1 MRKLEDAVYAGVLGK
16 IIGVYFGRPVEGWS
30 YARIREQFGQ
40 IRTYVHS
47 QVGSSIIEVDDDIS
61 GTFTFVKALREN
73 GMPSSLESR
82 QIGLHWLN
90 KVIEEKTIF
99 WWGGLFRSTEH
110 TAYLRLKEGID
121 APDSGSMAYNGK
133 TVAEQI
139 GSQIFIDGWGL
150 INLGHP
156 EMALAMAAEAAKVSH
171 DGIAVSMAAWI
182 AVLEAVVFEEKD
194 IRQAMRQANTIVND
208 PEVSELVEWMI
219 NVCEES
225 THWRQA
231 RDQIEACHPYSRYGG
246 NCPIVTNFLVIVMS
260 CILDHDDFLEA
271 ISIATSAGYDTDCN
285 AGNVGCIE
293 AIRLGLENLD
303 RHAFLRS
310 QVNER
315 MWVVSA
321 EGGATIENASTV
333 AQQLITDAQQLHEK
347 TQSLWPRYAF
357 LFPGCT
363 HGFEAFQGT
372 TVNRVPGIELIPQ
385 AGKMMEWRTE
395 VFYDLL
401 HEKAGGY
408 ALVASP
414 LLYWGQRIYGEVQS
428 GGLTEVTL
436 FVDFFNAE
444 EQVERFQS
452 DLILID
458 GKQSLNWPL
467 PPGRGYPIWRMGLL
481 VKGQPLFVHHLDHDG
496 EPALTYTEI
505 STMSPNYTTGRAVP
519 SWYRAFTDSTR
530 CSTVDHLSTFC
541 LSHTEDNGLVYIG
554 NQDWHH
560 LSIAST
566 LILTLQKTA
575 GLVLRLTGLQR
586 YYAAVLQD
594 QKLRIVCR
602 KDRDVQILAE
612 CDFAYAADQ
621 EVAMKFEAFSDQLK
635 VSMDGEVCLI
645 CHDSTYSCGAAGFLV
660 EKGTVQARGLS
671 LQEVTHA

>member
-1 MRKLEDAVYAGVLGK
+1 
-16 IIGVYFGRPVEGWS
+16 
-30 YARIREQFGQ
+30 
-40 IRTYVHS
+40 
-47 QVGSSIIEVDDDIS
+47 
-61 GTFTFVKALREN
+61 
-73 GMPSSLESR
+73 
-82 QIGLHWLN
+82 
-90 KVIEEKTIF
+90 
-99 WWGGLFRSTEH
+99 
-110 TAYLRLKEGID
+110 
-121 APDSGSMAYNGK
+121 
-133 TVAEQI
+133 
-139 GSQIFIDGWGL
+139 
-150 INLGHP
+150 
-156 EMALAMAAEAAKVSH
+156 
-171 DGIAVSMAAWI
+171 
-182 AVLEAVVFEEKD
+182 
-194 IRQAMRQANTIVND
+194 
-208 PEVSELVEWMI
+208 
-219 NVCEES
+219 
-225 THWRQA
+225 
-231 RDQIEACHPYSRYGG
+231 
-246 NCPIVTNFLVIVMS
+246 
-260 CILDHDDFLEA
+260 
-271 ISIATSAGYDTDCN
+271 
-285 AGNVGCIE
+285 
-293 AIRLGLENLD
+293 
-303 RHAFLRS
+303 
-310 QVNER
+310 
-315 MWVVSA
+315 
-321 EGGATIENASTV
+321 
-333 AQQLITDAQQLHEK
+333 
-347 TQSLWPRYAF
+347 
-357 LFPGCT
+357 
-363 HGFEAFQGT
+363 
-372 TVNRVPGIELIPQ
+372 
-385 AGKMMEWRTE
+385 MEWRTE

-408 ALVASP
+408 ALIASP

-621 EVAMKFEAFSDQLK
+621 EVAMKFEAFFDQLK

-671 LQEVTHA
+671 LQEATHA